1 MNDLF
6 DAARDRASCCTAAA
20 MRLVPSLEGEEKI
33 TRALLNE
40 AMTAAFGGSD
50 ADGRWTQRE
59 SFEVLEH
66 ALALATR
73 GCSTNRL
80 HIAHDDVLQAAKL
93 LDRLPTQT
101 VRSEEQIEWQQFSTP
116 LDLAAVAL
124 ILADPKPTDIVL
136 EPSAGN
142 GLLVAQ
148 LPAVAAL
155 QLNEIDPARRARLQA
170 VFPGAPVSS
179 HDGATVA
186 STMAASTRPTLIM
199 MNPPFSRSIGH
210 GTDSLAAV
218 RHLHAAIRRVRP
230 NGRVVAIM
238 PDWFTNSARMGQI
251 WTTTLEQ
258 VTVRTSI
265 RLTDAYGKHGTSL
278 AVRLYVLDK
287 AVGQSNSVTIQRG
300 TVRELLPEII
310 VPERLEFSDEVEKP
324 AASRGGAVS
333 LFRSVRSK
341 PAAAPRVFR
350 APTRNEVAPVT
361 YQVLETPAP
370 LAEQTGVYLPYRPS
384 RIVFDSAG
392 EHPTALVESV
402 AMGSIPAPIPTH
414 VPALPERTVKD
425 RLLSSSQ
432 LETVVYAGHAW
443 SQFIPGRF
451 RPDPEGVGLIIDKNG
466 SRYRKGFFLGDGTG
480 AGKGRQVAAVIL
492 DSWLAGRRR
501 AIWVSKNEALYADA
515 IRDWSALGGLA
526 ADVQPLSRW
535 KIDEPIAMSEG
546 VLFVTYPTLRSTRGD
561 ASRLEQI
568 IAWAGDDFEG
578 VIAWDEAHEMGGVAG
593 GEGSMIAKKG
603 SQQGIAGVVL
613 QNRLPGAR
621 VLYASATGASEV
633 NNLAYAVRLGLWGPE
648 TSFAN
653 REAFITEIRQ
663 GGIAAMEL
671 VARDLKATGLY
682 TARALSFAGV
692 EYDILRHELTP
703 EQVEVYDAYAD
714 AWGIIHRNMEKAL
727 ELTGVV
733 DPLKGD
739 TLNSGAKAAA
749 RSRFESCKQ
758 RFFGAVLL
766 SCKLPTVIAAV
777 RQHLEAG
784 QSVVL
789 QLVSTAEAI
798 LDRRLGELSPDERA
812 ELDLDLSPREAIID
826 YLQRAFPVQQMTP
839 YRDDTGE
846 IRSRPM
852 FDERGTPVTNL
863 EAEAARDDLIEQLCA
878 LPPIAAVL
886 DGVLEHFGHDNV
898 AEVTGRTKR
907 LVSTANGTQ
916 RLESR
921 SARTTQADAAAFMAG
936 TKRVLVFSDA
946 GGTGRSYHASL
957 EVKNQ
962 EQRVHL
968 LLEPGWRADRAI
980 QGLGRTHR
988 THQACTPLFR
998 PVTTDC
1004 KGELRFTSTIARR
1017 LDSLGALTRGQR
1029 QTGGQNLFDPA
1040 DNLESEYAKAALIS
1054 WYHLLVAGK
1063 LTSTNLA
1070 DFTHRTGL
1078 ELQDKD
1084 GVLKDDLPP
1093 IQRWL
1098 NRLLALPIG
1107 LQNLIFDE
1115 FLALVETRVA
1125 AARDAGTLDVG
1136 VETMAVDTATVLDDT
1151 ILRTD
1156 AITGATSHL
1165 LTIEVA
1171 RRRQPVSLERALR
1184 LADSDSTAVFLHN
1197 GRSGK
1202 VALRTAA
1209 RSGMTEE
1216 GVAVQRVELMRPT
1229 RREYLAMDDMY
1240 ETAWEECSREAF
1252 QSAWE
1257 IEVEEA
1263 RTKVDTETIRLATG
1277 LLLPIWSALPNDHL
1291 AVNRVVDGEGRS
1303 WLGRMVFP
1311 RDIQGLFN
1319 KLGLDEPQ
1327 VLSPDEIAK
1336 AALEGGSIVLKRPFA
1351 CEVKRAR
1358 VNGKPRIEVVGAP
1371 AAQLPWLKSIG
1382 CYTEIV
1388 SYKTRLFV
1396 PNEGASEVIAR
1407 LTAQSDG

>member
-1 MNDLF
+1 MSDLF
-6 DAARDRASCCTAAA
+6 DTAPCRASSFTAAA
-20 MRLVPSLEGEEKI
+20 RELVPAVLGEEKI
-33 TRALLNE
+33 TRTLLNA

-66 ALALATR
+66 AVALAMR
-73 GCSTNRL
+73 NRSAMRDQL
-80 HIAHDDVLQAAKL
+80 AMGDVLQASAL
-93 LDRLPTQT
+93 LARLPTQT

-116 LDLAAVAL
+116 LDLSTVAVL
-124 ILADPKPTDIVL
+124 LASPRGDDIVL

-148 LPAVAAL
+148 LGPVGSL
-155 QLNEIDPARRARLQA
+155 QLNEIDPARRARLAATFQDTT
-170 VFPGAPVSS
+170 VSG
-179 HDGATVA
+179 HDGATIA
-186 STMAASTRPTLIM
+186 STMASLPRPSVVI
-199 MNPPFSRSIGH
+199 MNPPFSRSVGR
-210 GTDSLAAV
+210 GDDDLAAV
-218 RHLHAAIRRVRP
+218 RHLQAAIRRVRP

-238 PDWFTNSARMGQI
+238 PDWFSNSARMGEI
-251 WTTTLEQ
+251 WNATLDQ

-265 RLTDAYGKHGTSL
+265 RLTAAYGKHGTSV

-287 AVGQSNSVTIQRG
+287 AAGQSNSVVLQRA
-300 TVRELLPEII
+300 TVADLNDDLV
-310 VPERLEFSDEVEKP
+310 VPDRLALTSDP
-324 AASRGGAVS
+324 AKQATPRGGSVS

-350 APTRNEVAPVT
+350 APSRNEVAPVT
-361 YQVLETPAP
+361 YKVLETPAP

-384 RIVFDSAG
+384 RIVFDAAG

-402 AMGSIPAPIPTH
+402 AMGSIPAPIPVH
-414 VPALPERTVKD
+414 VPALPERTVSE
-425 RLLSSSQ
+425 RMLSSSQ

-443 SQFIPGRF
+443 TQYIPGRF
-451 RPDPEGVGLIIDKNG
+451 RPDPEGVGLIIDENG

-492 DSWLAGRRR
+492 DNWLAGRRR
-501 AIWVSKNEALYADA
+501 AIWVSKNEALHADA
-515 IRDWSALGGLA
+515 IRDWTALGGLA

-535 KIDEPIAMSEG
+535 KIDEPISMSEG

-568 IAWAGDDFEG
+568 ITWAGDDFEG

-603 SQQGIAGVVL
+603 SQQGIAGVLL

-692 EYDILRHELTP
+692 EYDILRHELTR
-703 EQVEVYDAYAD
+703 EQIEVYDTYAD
-714 AWGIIHRNMEKAL
+714 AWGIIHRNMEEAL
-727 ELTGVV
+727 KLTGVV
-733 DPLKGD
+733 DSLRGD

-758 RFFGAVLL
+758 RFFGALLL
-766 SCKLPTVIAAV
+766 SCKLPTVLAAV

-812 ELDLDLSPREAIID
+812 DLDLDLSPREAVID
-826 YLQRAFPVQQMTP
+826 YLQRAFPVQQMST

-846 IRSRPM
+846 TRSRPM
-852 FDERGTPVTNL
+852 FDDRGTPVTNP
-863 EAEAARDDLIEQLCA
+863 EAEAARDTLIEQLCA

-886 DGVLEHFGHDNV
+886 DGILEHFGHDNV

-907 LVSTANGTQ
+907 LVSTAGGTQ
-916 RLESR
+916 KLESR
-921 SARTTQADAAAFMAG
+921 SARATQADSAAFMEG
-936 TKRVLVFSDA
+936 TKRILVFSDA

-957 EVKNQ
+957 AVKNQ

-1063 LTSTNLA
+1063 LSSTNLV
-1070 DFTHRTGL
+1070 DFQHRTGL

-1084 GVLKDDLPP
+1084 GVLKEDLPP

-1136 VETMAVDTATVLDDT
+1136 VETMQVDRATVLDDT

-1156 AITGATSHL
+1156 PISGATSHL

-1171 RRRQPVSLERALR
+1171 RRRQPVSLDRVLR
-1184 LADSDSTAVFLHN
+1184 IADSDSTAMFLRN
-1197 GRSGK
+1197 GRSDK

-1209 RSGMTEE
+1209 RSGMTED
-1216 GVAVQRVELMRPT
+1216 GVAVLRIELMRPT
-1229 RREYLAMDDMY
+1229 RREYLAADDLF
-1240 ETAWEECSREAF
+1240 ETAWEECTRETFSA
-1252 QSAWE
+1252 AWE
-1257 IEVEEA
+1257 AEVEEA

-1277 LLLPIWSALPNDHL
+1277 LLLPIWSALPSDHL
-1291 AVNRVVDGEGRS
+1291 AVNRIVDEEGRS

-1311 RDIQGLFN
+1311 RDIHTLFN

-1327 VLSPDEIAK
+1327 VLSPDEITQ
-1336 AALEGGSIVLKRPFA
+1336 AALAGGSIVLKRPFA

-1358 VNGKPRIEVVGAP
+1358 VNGKPRIEIVGAP

-1382 CYTEIV
+1382 CYVEII
-1388 SYKTRLFV
+1388 SYKTRIFV
-1396 PNEGASEVIAR
+1396 PNETASEVIAR
-1407 LTAQSDG
+1407 LTAQPDG

>member
-1 MNDLF
+1 MTDLF
-6 DAARDRASCCTAAA
+6 DDALFRASACTAAA
-20 MRLVPSLEGEEKI
+20 RALEPAILADAKI
-33 TRALLNE
+33 TRAVLNE
-40 AMTAAFGGSD
+40 AMIGTYGGTD
-50 ADGRWTQRE
+50 AEGRWTQRE

-66 ALALATR
+66 AIALVMR
-73 GCSTNRL
+73 NRSAL
-80 HIAHDDVLQAAKL
+80 RSHITVADIDAAAAM

-124 ILADPKPTDIVL
+124 HLAAPIAQDIVL

-148 LPAVAAL
+148 LPPVAIL
-155 QLNEIDPARRARLQA
+155 QLNEIDPARRARLEA
-170 VFPGAPVSS
+170 AFPGTPVSG
-179 HDGATVA
+179 HDGAMIAT
-186 STMAASTRPTLIM
+186 TMAALPRPSLII
-199 MNPPFSRSIGH
+199 MNPPFSRSFGR
-210 GTDSLAAV
+210 GGDSLAAV
-218 RHLHAAIRRVRP
+218 RHLQAAIRRVRP
-230 NGRVVAIM
+230 NGRIVAVM
-238 PDWFTNSARMGQI
+238 PDWFTHSARMGET
-251 WTTTLEQ
+251 WTSTLEQ
-258 VTVRTSI
+258 VAIRTSI
-265 RLTDAYGKHGTSL
+265 RLTDAYGKHGTSV
-278 AVRLYVLDK
+278 AVRLYVFDK
-287 AVGQSNSVTIQRG
+287 CVGQGNGVTVQRAN
-300 TVRELLPEII
+300 VRELLSELQ
-310 VPERLEFSDEVEKP
+310 VPERLPPSIEPEKP
-324 AASRGGAVS
+324 ASRGGSVS

-341 PAAAPRVFR
+341 PATAPRVFR
-350 APTRNEVAPVT
+350 APTRNDVAPVT
-361 YQVLETPAP
+361 YQVLDTPAP

-384 RIVFDSAG
+384 RIVFDTAG

-414 VPALPERTVKD
+414 VPALPERTVSE

-443 SQFIPGRF
+443 TQFIPGRF
-451 RPDPEGVGLIIDKNG
+451 RPDKEGVGLVIDENG
-466 SRYRKGFFLGDGTG
+466 NRYRKGFFLGDGTG

-492 DSWLAGRRR
+492 DNWLAGRRR
-501 AIWVSKNEALYADA
+501 AIWVSKNEALHADA
-515 IRDWSALGGLA
+515 IRDWTALGGMA

-535 KIDEPIAMSEG
+535 KIDEPISMSEG

-568 IAWAGDDFEG
+568 ITWAGEDFEG

-603 SQQGIAGVVL
+603 SQQGIAGVLL

-692 EYDILRHELTP
+692 EYEILRHELTAD
-703 EQVEVYDAYAD
+703 QIEVYDTYAD
-714 AWGIIHRNMEKAL
+714 AWSIIHRNMEQAL

-733 DPLKGD
+733 DAGGD

-812 ELDLDLSPREAIID
+812 ELDLDLSPREAVID
-826 YLQRAFPVQQMTP
+826 YLQRAFPVQQMVP

-846 IRSRPM
+846 VRSRPM
-852 FDERGTPVTNL
+852 FDERGTPVTNP
-863 EAEAARDDLIEQLCA
+863 EAEATRDTLIEQLCA

-886 DGVLEHFGHDNV
+886 DGILEHFGHDNV

-907 LVSTANGTQ
+907 LVNTSNGTQ
-916 RLESR
+916 KLETR
-921 SARTTQADAAAFMAG
+921 SARSTQADAAAFMQGA
-936 TKRVLVFSDA
+936 KRVLVFSDA

-957 EVKNQ
+957 DVTNQ

-1063 LTSTNLA
+1063 LTSTNLV
-1070 DFTHRTGL
+1070 DFQHRTGL

-1084 GVLKDDLPP
+1084 GVLKEDLPP

-1136 VETMAVDTATVLDDT
+1136 VETMTVDTATVLEDT

-1156 AITGATSHL
+1156 PISGATSHL

-1171 RRRQPVSLERALR
+1171 RRRQPVSLDRALR
-1184 LADSDSTAVFLHN
+1184 IADSDSTAAFVLN
-1197 GRSGK
+1197 SRSGRI
-1202 VALRTAA
+1202 ALRTAA
-1209 RSGMTEE
+1209 RAGMTED
-1216 GVAVQRVELMRPT
+1216 GVAVARVELMRPT
-1229 RREYLAMDDMY
+1229 RREYLTQEDLY
-1240 ETAWEECSREAF
+1240 ETAWEECSREVF
-1252 QSAWE
+1252 SNTWE
-1257 IEVEEA
+1257 AEAEEA
-1263 RTKVDTETIRLATG
+1263 RHKVDTETVRLATG
-1277 LLLPIWSALPNDHL
+1277 LLLPIWSALPSDHL
-1291 AVNRVVDGEGRS
+1291 VVNRIVDGEGRS

-1311 RDIQGLFN
+1311 RDVPALFG
-1319 KLGLDEPQ
+1319 KLGLDETQ
-1327 VLSPDEIAK
+1327 ILTPDEVAE
-1336 AALEGGSIVLKRPFA
+1336 AALQGGSITLKRPFA

-1358 VNGKPRIEVVGAP
+1358 VNGKPRIEIVGAP

-1382 CYTEIV
+1382 CFSEIISYRTRVFCPTERASEIL
-1388 SYKTRLFV
+1388 TRLM
-1396 PNEGASEVIAR
+1396 ASQDA
-1407 LTAQSDG
+1407 